1 MRVNI
6 TAVTDSLISNK
17 NINRERN
24 DYVAA
29 LGNRAPWAPP
39 GPPHVVA
46 RQYKMDVREA
56 RKLTAAIG
64 ALPKGQQA
72 GVVKELAKRATLDQS
87 TMPRFGGLKLS
98 ENAAAELQKLA
109 TKLGVAADFKSGQP
123 FPIHPVG

>member
-1 MRVNI
+1 MRVN
-6 TAVTDSLISNK
+6 TSAVVDTLIARK
-17 NINRERN
+17 DINRDRN

-29 LGNRAPWAPP
+29 LGRRAPGAPP

-46 RQYKMDVREA
+46 RQFRMDVREA

-64 ALPKGQQA
+64 ELPKGQQA
-72 GVVKELAKRATLDQS
+72 AVVRELAKRATTEQM

-109 TKLGVAADFKSGQP
+109 TKLGVNVKFTNGQP

>member
-6 TAVTDSLISNK
+6 TAVTDSLLADK
-17 NINRERN
+17 NINRDRN

-56 RKLTAAIG
+56 RKLTAAVG
-64 ALPKGQQA
+64 KLPKDQQA
-72 GVVKELAKRATLDQS
+72 GVVAELAKRATLDQM

-109 TKLGVAADFKSGQP
+109 NKLGVAAKFESGQP

>member
-6 TAVTDSLISNK
+6 AAVADTLIARK
-17 NINRERN
+17 DINRERN

-56 RKLTAAIG
+56 RKLTAAVG
-64 ALPKGQQA
+64 QLPKDQQA
-72 GVVKELAKRATLDQS
+72 GVVRELAKRATLE
-87 TMPRFGGLKLS
+87 TNEMPRFGGLKLS
-98 ENAAAELQKLA
+98 EAAAAELQKLA
-109 TKLGVAADFKSGQP
+109 KKLGVDASFKSGQP